1 MRDLN
6 EQRSETAKPRP
17 SAIKMSKK
25 QTAPD
30 CAHHDLSFDALV
42 QDDLVRLLMASDKVS
57 VQDLLDLRDVRPLI
71 S

>member
-6 EQRSETAKPRP
+6 EQRSETAKPGP

-25 QTAPD
+25 QTTAD
-30 CAHHDLSFDALV
+30 RAHHDLSFDALV

-57 VQDLLDLRDVRPLI
+57 MQDMLDLRDVRPLI